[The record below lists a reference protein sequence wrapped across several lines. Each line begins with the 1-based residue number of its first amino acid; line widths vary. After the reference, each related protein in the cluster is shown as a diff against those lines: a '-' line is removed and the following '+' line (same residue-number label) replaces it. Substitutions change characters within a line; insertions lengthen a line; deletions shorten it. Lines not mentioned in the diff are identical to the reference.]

1 LEAFEGRDGDGDQ
14 PDVRPRLHVAVE
26 RHHVGAEDLVAD
38 GLVEQAVLRD
48 ADGAL
53 LEGSALGLEQQ
64 RLAEAL
70 GGDDDELL
78 AALRREKGLDA
89 RRLMKLAGAEI
100 VGDLNVVRIHG
111 PGAHAPRAYDS
122 RVPTSTSPGATTVPP
137 HEPARCLAPGPRSSR
152 PWARRQPGSDR

>member
-1 LEAFEGRDGDGDQ
+1 
-14 PDVRPRLHVAVE
+14 
-26 RHHVGAEDLVAD
+26 
-38 GLVEQAVLRD
+38 EQAVLRD

-70 GGDDDELL
+70 GGDDDELV

-122 RVPTSTSPGATTVPP
+122 RVPTST
-137 HEPARCLAPGPRSSR
+137 
-152 PWARRQPGSDR
+152 WARRRDRAPPNPGYCTPGSSAAP